1 MNIGLMHF
9 RVGETDGVSL
19 EMFKWKSVLEKMGH
33 DVFLIA
39 GETGGLSSLKIPS
52 ISYRNQENIEIKNHA
67 YISLNNLKEDDL
79 IRENEN
85 YYSKVLRELL
95 TLPNLDVIFVNN
107 IFSLGHNLAAAKAVY
122 EFSKIRNIKLF
133 GHHHDFYW
141 ERDFYSNPTSEY
153 VKYYLDNFF
162 PPADIEHIVINS
174 IARDS
179 LQSYKGLN
187 STIVPNVFNFSDEL
201 WKRDAYNSKIL
212 DKLGIKENDLI
223 FLQATRIV
231 QRKAIELAIDTLSEV
246 VENLEKYYRNTSYNG
261 KRIDENS
268 KAYLVLPGLNEEDEY
283 TKKLIDYSRN
293 KRVNMIL
300 AEELC
305 EDERDENKGI
315 FSLWDFYAI
324 SDFVTYPSVKE
335 GFGNQFLEAVFA
347 KKPILI
353 FNYPVYDRDI
363 NPLGFKTVSLG
374 NKADKK
380 EDFYEVPDNKIKSA
394 SREIFEIIFDREKAM
409 DYVETNYKLAKK
421 HFSYD
426 SLEKKLSLLL
436 ERI

>member
-19 EMFKWKSVLEKMGH
+19 EMFKWKNVLEQMNH
-33 DVFLIA
+33 NVYLIA
-39 GETGGLSSLKIPS
+39 GETGGLASLQVPS
-52 ISYRNQENIEIKNHA
+52 ISYRNKKNIEIKNHS
-67 YISLNNLKEDDL
+67 YISLNDWKENDL
-79 IRENEN
+79 IGENEA
-85 YYSKVLRELL
+85 YYSEILRDLFK
-95 TLPNLDVIFVNN
+95 LPDLDVIFVNN

-122 EFSKIRNIKLF
+122 EFSKIKNIKLF

-153 VKYYLDNFF
+153 VNYYLQNFF
-162 PPADIEHIVINS
+162 PPKDIENVVINS

-179 LQSYKGLN
+179 LQNYKGLN
-187 STIVPNVFNFSDEL
+187 STIVPNVFDFSGNL
-201 WKRDAYNSKIL
+201 WKRDAYNSKIIEL
-212 DKLGIKENDLI
+212 LEIKDNDLI

-231 QRKAIELAIDTLSEV
+231 QRKAIELAIDTLSKV
-246 VENLEKYYRNTSYNG
+246 VENLEKHYRNITYNG
-261 KRIDENS
+261 KKIDKDS
-268 KAYLVLPGLNEEDEY
+268 KIYLVLPGLNEENNY
-283 TKKLIDYSRN
+283 TKKLKEYSKVKN
-293 KRVNMIL
+293 VNMIF

-305 EDERDENKGI
+305 EDKRNEEKGI

-324 SDFVTYPSVKE
+324 SDFITYPSVKE

-353 FNYPVYDRDI
+353 FNYPVYDKDI
-363 NPLGFKTVSLG
+363 GPLGFKTVSLG
-374 NKADKK
+374 NKANKK

-394 SREIFEIIFDREKAM
+394 SKEILEIIFDREKAF
-409 DYVETNYKLAKK
+409 DYIETNYKLAKK

-426 SLEKKLSLLL
+426 SLEKKLSILLK
-436 ERI
+436 RI